1 MLQRGRALLETLS
14 ATLRQKLGEIDKA
27 IGETERSVENLV
39 TELTQALLNAETGLE
54 KEFAKLPAVA
64 GKDGKEI
71 GRAYQR
77 LLREIEQV
85 RPSQTRLKTVD
96 ALVSELEQGRRNLL
110 GEISDI
116 RSARTAAKQKA
127 VKSLNKRLAG
137 KLRISIVPDGLHQP
151 LREFLQG
158 LPGVGEKKTEWAD
171 EAQDLTVMGLVA
183 AIREGKD
190 ALLGKQWGLT
200 SGVAETLTRMTA
212 AQVYGLE
219 AIDLEDRVG
228 LELNVSH
235 TGDQYRGLD
244 RLSTGQQ
251 CTAILHLLLLDNPDP
266 LVMDQP
272 EDNLDNAFIAER
284 IRAGAA
290 RSQDRTPVPV
300 RNPQREYP
308 GFRRRGVDR
317 RVLCIGRSRRNAGRC
332 ARLHRHAGDSRS
344 GGKHSGRWQ
353 GGFHATQR
361 EIWVRL
367 LMTKSEL
374 LELIANGENSGV
386 EFKRDDLRP
395 EQLAKEV
402 VALANFQGGRILL
415 GVDDDGTF
423 TGIQRADLERWVMD
437 TVFGRY
443 VHPMII
449 PFYEEVQA
457 DEQHRVAVITV
468 SQGVPKPYV
477 VRSKD
482 REDIYIRVG
491 STSRLATREQQ
502 ARLYA
507 LGGMLHA
514 ELLPV
519 SGSGLQD
526 LSLDRL
532 KDYLS
537 TVVGDKTLP
546 ANDEDWRKRLCGLG
560 FMVERIDGPAV
571 CTIAGLIP
579 FGHAP
584 RRLIRQ
590 AGVRWLAFEGED
602 KSYRALDDR
611 VIDGALVAL
620 WKTDEKGNRELVEGG
635 LIEKL
640 VDSMQPFVAEE
651 SDDVDASMRRE
662 RRWLYP
668 VEALREAIVNA
679 LAHRDWT
686 RYEEIEIARYADR
699 LEVLSPGALQNSMT
713 VEKMIAGQRS
723 TRNPLIVEV
732 LRDYGYVDARGM
744 GVRNKIIPLLMEH
757 NGTEPEFIATED
769 HLRLVLRSSPVRSET
784 YG

>member
-1 MLQRGRALLETLS
+1 
-14 ATLRQKLGEIDKA
+14 
-27 IGETERSVENLV
+27 
-39 TELTQALLNAETGLE
+39 
-54 KEFAKLPAVA
+54 
-64 GKDGKEI
+64 
-71 GRAYQR
+71 
-77 LLREIEQV
+77 
-85 RPSQTRLKTVD
+85 
-96 ALVSELEQGRRNLL
+96 
-110 GEISDI
+110 
-116 RSARTAAKQKA
+116 
-127 VKSLNKRLAG
+127 
-137 KLRISIVPDGLHQP
+137 
-151 LREFLQG
+151 
-158 LPGVGEKKTEWAD
+158 
-171 EAQDLTVMGLVA
+171 
-183 AIREGKD
+183 
-190 ALLGKQWGLT
+190 
-200 SGVAETLTRMTA
+200 
-212 AQVYGLE
+212 
-219 AIDLEDRVG
+219 
-228 LELNVSH
+228 
-235 TGDQYRGLD
+235 
-244 RLSTGQQ
+244 
-251 CTAILHLLLLDNPDP
+251 
-266 LVMDQP
+266 
-272 EDNLDNAFIAER
+272 
-284 IRAGAA
+284 
-290 RSQDRTPVPV
+290 
-300 RNPQREYP
+300 
-308 GFRRRGVDR
+308 
-317 RVLCIGRSRRNAGRC
+317 
-332 ARLHRHAGDSRS
+332 
-344 GGKHSGRWQ
+344 
-353 GGFHATQR
+353 
-361 EIWVRL
+361 
-367 LMTKSEL
+367 MTKSEL

-415 GVDDDGTF
+415 GIDDDGTF
-423 TGIQRADLERWVMD
+423 TGIQRAQLERWVMD

-457 DEQHRVAVITV
+457 DGHHRVAVITV
-468 SQGVPKPYV
+468 SQGATKPYV
-477 VRSKD
+477 VRSND

-519 SGSGLQD
+519 SGSGLRD

-546 ANDEDWRKRLCGLG
+546 ANDEDWRQRLCGLG
-560 FMVERIDGPAV
+560 FMVERLDGPAV
-571 CTIAGLIP
+571 CTIAGLVP

-584 RRLIRQ
+584 RRLLRQ

-611 VIDGALVAL
+611 VIDGALIAL

-635 LIEKL
+635 LIENL
-640 VDSMQPFVAEE
+640 VDAMQPFVSQE
-651 SDDVDASMRRE
+651 SDDVDTSMRRE
-662 RRWLYP
+662 RRWSYP

-686 RYEEIEIARYADR
+686 RYEEIEVARFADR

-723 TRNPLIVEV
+723 PRNPSIVEV

-769 HLRLVLRSSPVRSET
+769 HLRIVLRNGPVQSET

>member
-1 MLQRGRALLETLS
+1 
-14 ATLRQKLGEIDKA
+14 
-27 IGETERSVENLV
+27 
-39 TELTQALLNAETGLE
+39 
-54 KEFAKLPAVA
+54 
-64 GKDGKEI
+64 
-71 GRAYQR
+71 
-77 LLREIEQV
+77 
-85 RPSQTRLKTVD
+85 
-96 ALVSELEQGRRNLL
+96 
-110 GEISDI
+110 
-116 RSARTAAKQKA
+116 
-127 VKSLNKRLAG
+127 
-137 KLRISIVPDGLHQP
+137 
-151 LREFLQG
+151 
-158 LPGVGEKKTEWAD
+158 
-171 EAQDLTVMGLVA
+171 
-183 AIREGKD
+183 
-190 ALLGKQWGLT
+190 
-200 SGVAETLTRMTA
+200 
-212 AQVYGLE
+212 
-219 AIDLEDRVG
+219 
-228 LELNVSH
+228 
-235 TGDQYRGLD
+235 
-244 RLSTGQQ
+244 
-251 CTAILHLLLLDNPDP
+251 
-266 LVMDQP
+266 
-272 EDNLDNAFIAER
+272 
-284 IRAGAA
+284 
-290 RSQDRTPVPV
+290 
-300 RNPQREYP
+300 
-308 GFRRRGVDR
+308 
-317 RVLCIGRSRRNAGRC
+317 
-332 ARLHRHAGDSRS
+332 
-344 GGKHSGRWQ
+344 
-353 GGFHATQR
+353 
-361 EIWVRL
+361 
-367 LMTKSEL
+367 MTKSEL
-374 LELIANGENSGV
+374 FELIANGENSGV

-395 EQLAKEV
+395 EQMAQEV

-423 TGIQRADLERWVMD
+423 TGIQRTDLERWVMD

-457 DEQHRVAVITV
+457 DERHRVAVITV
-468 SQGVPKPYV
+468 SRGVTKPYV

-537 TVVGDKTLP
+537 TIAGDKTLP

-571 CTIAGLIP
+571 CTIAGLVP

-584 RRLIRQ
+584 RRLLRQ

-620 WKTDEKGNRELVEGG
+620 WKTDEKGNRWLAEGG

-640 VDSMQPFVAEE
+640 VDAMQPFVTEE
-651 SDDVDASMRRE
+651 SDDVGTSMRRE

-668 VEALREAIVNA
+668 VEALREAMVNA

-686 RYEEIEIARYADR
+686 RYGEIEVARYADR
-699 LEVLSPGALQNSMT
+699 LEVLSPGALQNAMT

-723 TRNPLIVEV
+723 SRNPSIVEA

-744 GVRNKIIPLLMEH
+744 GVRNKIIPLLLEH

-769 HLRLVLRSSPVRSET
+769 HLRLVLRSDPAQAET
-784 YG
+784 LG